1 MEFENIQI
9 TQKETRQGTEVPITE
24 DTKHKDYKGSPKC
37 NHLHNYIKY
46 SF

>member
-9 TQKETRQGTEVPITE
+9 TQK
-24 DTKHKDYKGSPKC
+24 KGQPENRGADNGGDCPKC
-37 NHLHNYIKY
+37 NHIHNYIKY